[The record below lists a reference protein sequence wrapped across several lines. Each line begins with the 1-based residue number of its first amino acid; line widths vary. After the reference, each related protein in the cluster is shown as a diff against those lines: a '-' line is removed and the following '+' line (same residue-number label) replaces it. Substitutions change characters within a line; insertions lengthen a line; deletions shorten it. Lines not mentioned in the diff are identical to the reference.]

1 VRPPLDLLLPQVDGG
16 ISCSTACRAVAA
28 GANILVAGSTIFSDE
43 AAPNSTACRAAVYS
57 QAIAAIALP
66 LHEHGYIVGANP

>member
-1 VRPPLDLLLPQVDGG
+1 M
-16 ISCSTACRAVAA
+16 
-28 GANILVAGSTIFSDE
+28 AGSTIFSDE

-66 LHEHGYIVGANP
+66 LHKHGYIVGANP